1 MTVIYKTIDL
11 KHKFH
16 EKINNLQTL
25 KLSKLV
31 LILHYVCYNYLF
43 NDFGLPYKPEY
54 IFILKSKIHIA
65 SYRAHEN
72 ISVRNIIFGRSEA
85 ETSILFIWKTSIA
98 L

>member
-11 KHKFH
+11 KHKIH
-16 EKINNLQTL
+16 RKINNLQTL

-31 LILHYVCYNYLF
+31 LILHYVCYIISLTT
-43 NDFGLPYKPEY
+43 LVCHKPEY

-65 SYRAHEN
+65 SYRADEN
-72 ISVRNIIFGRSEA
+72 ISVRNIIFGRSKA
-85 ETSILFIWKTSIA
+85 ETSVLFIWKTSIA

>member
-16 EKINNLQTL
+16 KKINNLQTL

-43 NDFGLPYKPEY
+43 NDFGLP
-54 IFILKSKIHIA
+54 
-65 SYRAHEN
+65 
-72 ISVRNIIFGRSEA
+72 
-85 ETSILFIWKTSIA
+85 
-98 L
+98 

>member
-16 EKINNLQTL
+16 KKINNLQTL

-31 LILHYVCYNYLF
+31 LILHYVCYIISLTT
-43 NDFGLPYKPEY
+43 LVCHKPEY
-54 IFILKSKIHIA
+54 IFKLKSKIHIS

-72 ISVRNIIFGRSEA
+72 ISVRNIIFGCSEA
-85 ETSILFIWKTSIA
+85 ETSVLFI
-98 L
+98 

>member
-16 EKINNLQTL
+16 KKINNLQTL

-31 LILHYVCYNYLF
+31 LILHSVCYNYL
-43 NDFGLPYKPEY
+43 LTTLVCHKPEY

-85 ETSILFIWKTSIA
+85 DTSVLFIWKTSIVI
-98 L
+98 